1 MISFVILIKL
11 MPCRN
16 LLQNW
21 HRRSGFQD
29 LILLV
34 KALRD
39 IAVLIFTRIAFQITV
54 KRYVRCVR
62 YLKSNKFLKSANVRS
77 LATLYIRSQTVYIL
91 VMNRQT
97 VIMRSKFLICTFIII
112 INNS

>member
-1 MISFVILIKL
+1 MLTDKMISFVIVIKL

-39 IAVLIFTRIAFQITV
+39 IAVLIFTRIAFQINV
-54 KRYVRCVR
+54 AKN
-62 YLKSNKFLKSANVRS
+62 LIEFLAFSSV
-77 LATLYIRSQTVYIL
+77 LT
-91 VMNRQT
+91 
-97 VIMRSKFLICTFIII
+97 
-112 INNS
+112 